1 MGGTRATA
9 LPETHSGTANT
20 AVPETHSGTANTAVP
35 EIWRLAVFLQ
45 SLTAASDNTRQAYGS
60 DLSQFAVWLG
70 ERDVRDPQAVTRN
83 LVKQYLAHLTTQGFA
98 KRTIARKLAAL
109 RRYFAWLVKT
119 TLAADPRSKVA
130 NPTTGVRAPSGDGR
144 LPRILGPDQLDALLT
159 GASVA
164 EDDPPWRLARDTAI
178 VELLYGSGLRV
189 SELCSLTFAS
199 IDLAGAAATV
209 WGKGSKERRV
219 PLSPPAVVAL
229 REWFPLRDTVTGID
243 VVSAGPTG
251 PSDPLFLNGRG
262 HRLTP
267 RDVRRILDRR
277 SIDPTHPHALR
288 HTFATHLLDN
298 GADLR
303 AVQELLG
310 HANVATTQRYTHVSK
325 ERLQAAYLA
334 SHPRA

>member
-1 MGGTRATA
+1 MGGTQETA
-9 LPETHSGTANT
+9 FPE
-20 AVPETHSGTANTAVP
+20 
-35 EIWRLAVFLQ
+35 WRLDDFIG
-45 SLTAASDNTRQAYGS
+45 SLTAASDNTRLAYRA
-60 DLSQFAVWLG
+60 DVSQFAEWALDNG
-70 ERDVRDPQAVTRN
+70 TKKPEAITRAD
-83 LVKQYLAHLTTQGFA
+83 VKQYLAHLTREGRA

-109 RRYFAWLVKT
+109 RRYFAWLVRTSVGGK
-119 TLAADPRSKVA
+119 RKVT
-130 NPTTGVRAPSGDGR
+130 NPTIGVRSPNGDGR

-159 GASVA
+159 GNQL
-164 EDDPPWRLARDTAI
+164 EGDDEPWRLARDTAV

-189 SELCSLTFAS
+189 SELCTLTIAS
-199 IDLAGAAATV
+199 VDLKAGAATV

-219 PLSPPAVVAL
+219 PLSPPCVTAL
-229 REWFPLRDTVTGID
+229 GEWLKLRDELE
-243 VVSAGPTG
+243 
-251 PSDPLFLNGRG
+251 SDASVRAALFVNGRG
-262 HRLTP
+262 NRLTP

-277 SIDPTHPHALR
+277 AIDPTHPHALR

-325 ERLQAAYLA
+325 ERLQSAYLA

>member
-1 MGGTRATA
+1 MGGTRETA
-9 LPETHSGTANT
+9 FPE
-20 AVPETHSGTANTAVP
+20 
-35 EIWRLAVFLQ
+35 WRLDEFIG
-45 SLTAASDNTRQAYGS
+45 SLTSASENTRLAYRA
-60 DLSQFAVWLG
+60 DVEMFAEWAAELG
-70 ERDVRDPQAVTRN
+70 TKKPEAVTRAD
-83 LVKQYLAHLTTQGFA
+83 VKQYLAHLTREGRA

-109 RRYFAWLVKT
+109 RRYFAWFARNAGNNRRK
-119 TLAADPRSKVA
+119 PA
-130 NPTTGVRAPSGDGR
+130 NPTVGVRSPNGEGR

-159 GASVA
+159 GSQL
-164 EDDPPWRLARDTAI
+164 EGDDEPWRLARDTAV

-189 SELCSLTFAS
+189 SELCTLTLAS
-199 IDLAGAAATV
+199 VDLNASAATV

-219 PLSPPAVVAL
+219 PLSPPCVVAI
-229 REWFPLRDTVTGID
+229 RSWIEVRDELASDSSVR
-243 VVSAGPTG
+243 SA
-251 PSDPLFLNGRG
+251 LFVNGRG
-262 HRLTP
+262 NQLTP

-277 SIDPTHPHALR
+277 AIDPTHPHALR

-325 ERLQAAYLA
+325 ERLQSAYLA